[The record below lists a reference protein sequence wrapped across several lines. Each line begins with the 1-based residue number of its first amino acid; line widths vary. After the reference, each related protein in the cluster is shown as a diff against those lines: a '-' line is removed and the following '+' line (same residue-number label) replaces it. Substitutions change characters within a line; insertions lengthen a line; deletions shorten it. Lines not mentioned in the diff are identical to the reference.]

1 MADFRVHGIPPARG
15 GLPAKARERRS
26 NMVADY
32 FNHKC
37 AECADFYFVKEPQG
51 LLDGACSE
59 MCSPCNSKNGACPR
73 FRFGFVKDS
82 SCNPEEKKGNK
93 DE

>member
-1 MADFRVHGIPPARG
+1 MADFRVRGIPPARG

-26 NMVADY
+26 DMVADY

-73 FRFGFVKDS
+73 FRFGFTKGS
-82 SCNPEEKKGNK
+82 SCSPEEKKGNK

>member
-1 MADFRVHGIPPARG
+1 MADFRVRGIPPARG
-15 GLPAKARERRS
+15 GLPAKARERIS
-26 NMVADY
+26 DMVADY

-59 MCSPCNSKNGACPR
+59 MCSPCNSKNGACSR

-82 SCNPEEKKGNK
+82 SCSSEERKGNK

>member
-1 MADFRVHGIPPARG
+1 
-15 GLPAKARERRS
+15 
-26 NMVADY
+26 MVADY

-37 AECADFYFVKEPQG
+37 VECADFFFVKEPHG

-59 MCSPCNSKNGACPR
+59 MCSPCSSKNGACPR

>member
-1 MADFRVHGIPPARG
+1 MADFRVRGIPPARG

-26 NMVADY
+26 DMVADY

-37 AECADFYFVKEPQG
+37 AECADFYFAKEPQG

-59 MCSPCNSKNGACPR
+59 MCSPCSSKDGACSR

-82 SCNPEEKKGNK
+82 SCSSEERKGNK

>member
-1 MADFRVHGIPPARG
+1 
-15 GLPAKARERRS
+15 
-26 NMVADY
+26 MVADY

-37 AECADFYFVKEPQG
+37 AECADFYFVKELQG

-59 MCSPCNSKNGACPR
+59 MCSPCSSKDGACSR
-73 FRFGFVKDS
+73 FRFGFTKGS
-82 SCNPEEKKGNK
+82 SCSPEEKKVNK

>member
-1 MADFRVHGIPPARG
+1 MADFRVRGIQLARG

-26 NMVADY
+26 DMVADY

-37 AECADFYFVKEPQG
+37 GECADFYFMKEPQG

-59 MCSPCNSKNGACPR
+59 MCSPCSSRNGACPR
-73 FRFGFVKDS
+73 FRFGFMKNS
-82 SCNPEEKKGNK
+82 SCSLEEKKGNK